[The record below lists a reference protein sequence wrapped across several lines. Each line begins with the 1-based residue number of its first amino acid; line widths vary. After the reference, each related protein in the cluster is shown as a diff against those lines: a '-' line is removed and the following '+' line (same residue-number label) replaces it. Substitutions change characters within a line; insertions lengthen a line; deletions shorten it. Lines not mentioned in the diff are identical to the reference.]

1 IAFATLRPLRA
12 SNYAVD
18 DLLKPPRGSR
28 VSRVIAPPR
37 ASPPQEDARRQGRAR
52 REDVEAVRA
61 RSKPPRSTS
70 ARSFLPSEMLADDL
84 RSRDRLAKLS
94 VTDTVSLKAALREYL
109 AAARSLPR
117 ARIPSTPAGASC

>member
-1 IAFATLRPLRA
+1 M
-12 SNYAVD
+12 
-18 DLLKPPRGSR
+18 
-28 VSRVIAPPR
+28 
-37 ASPPQEDARRQGRAR
+37 
-52 REDVEAVRA
+52 
-61 RSKPPRSTS
+61 
-70 ARSFLPSEMLADDL
+70 PSEMLADDL